1 MKRRYLLY
9 CFTAIIYIVT
19 IISFIDKDKIFSEFE
34 NRNLK
39 TNVRF
44 SINKFV
50 NGSFQ
55 EEYEE
60 YINDQFP
67 LRNQWISIKSL
78 NEYLLGKIENNGII
92 YGENKWLFE
101 KFTSLNKVKLS
112 NNINAINQFS
122 KKYDKSVSVMIVPN
136 SYEIYNED
144 LPRGLYQIE
153 QEKII
158 KDLYSNLIYSNNI
171 NLLDKFKNEKNNYI
185 YYKTDHHWTTY
196 GAYLAYC
203 SFIESIGMKPINLN
217 YYNSNAA
224 VFSET
229 TKNVD
234 FSEVQQI
241 FTKHLSPDASILDFG
256 CGSGRDTKYFLNNG
270 YHVTATDGSGV
281 ICKMATDYTGIK
293 VKQMLFEELDDR
305 NQYDG
310 IWACASVLHLSRE
323 KLPNIFH
330 KMHQALKTNGIIYTS
345 FKYGTFEGERNGR
358 YFTDFTEVMF
368 EKFAKQISGLQIEK
382 MWITGDV
389 REGRGDERWLNI
401 LLRKTDVC

>member
-9 CFTAIIYIVT
+9 CFTTIIYIVT

-136 SYEIYNED
+136 SYEIYSED

-158 KDLYSNLIYSNNI
+158 KGLYSNLIYSNNI

-217 YYNSNAA
+217 YYNSNEISGFYGSY
-224 VFSET
+224 FSKAKPFNISSDIIKYYDFEGLEM
-229 TKNVD
+229 NILGEEVYNSIYD
-234 FSEVQQI
+234 FSKINSRDKYSMFIRGNNALTIIDNKNLKNGKKILVIKDSFANSLVPFLTQNFEEVHVI
-241 FTKHLSPDASILDFG
+241 DLRSFNIKISNYMEENDFDNILVLYNFIN
-256 CGSGRDTKYFLNNG
+256 L
-270 YHVTATDGSGV
+270 ATDSD
-281 ICKMATDYTGIK
+281 IIK
-293 VKQMLFEELDDR
+293 
-305 NQYDG
+305 
-310 IWACASVLHLSRE
+310 I
-323 KLPNIFH
+323 
-330 KMHQALKTNGIIYTS
+330 
-345 FKYGTFEGERNGR
+345 KY
-358 YFTDFTEVMF
+358 
-368 EKFAKQISGLQIEK
+368 
-382 MWITGDV
+382 
-389 REGRGDERWLNI
+389 
-401 LLRKTDVC
+401 